1 MHSNP
6 FLCPSTYVYSMENMQ
21 TKQQE
26 YIIVKNTKY
35 LNNST
40 RLKFIGRN
48 YTKDMRSDGIK
59 IIVKE
64 EY

>member
-1 MHSNP
+1 
-6 FLCPSTYVYSMENMQ
+6 MENMQ